1 MTNPREAST
10 PVPSAAA
17 GLILAAGRSR
27 RMGSAKLTLPWRDGT
42 VVEAVVAALRGGG
55 VGRILVV
62 VGADQEAIE
71 QALAGSGV
79 EFVENPRYADGEML
93 GSIQVGLRAMGDGPR
108 AALLT
113 PGDLPAIQPATVR
126 ALIEA
131 WLVSEDALCVPVNH
145 GRRGHP
151 VLLPRRTWPQVMA
164 LDPGESL
171 RTYLRLHAA
180 DLRQVDVPDPGI
192 HADIDSPED
201 YHPRR

>member
-1 MTNPREAST
+1 MTSPREAGTVAS
-10 PVPSAAA
+10 PAAA
-17 GLILAAGRSR
+17 GLVLAAGRSR
-27 RMGSAKLTLPWRDGT
+27 RMGSAKLVLPWRDGT

-62 VGADQEAIE
+62 VGADREAIE

-93 GSIQVGLRAMGDGPR
+93 GSIQVGLRAMGDEPR

-131 WLVSEDALCVPVNH
+131 WRASEDALCVPVHH

-164 LDPGESL
+164 LGPAESL
-171 RTYLRLHAA
+171 RAYLRLHTAE
-180 DLRQVDVPDPGI
+180 LEPVDVPDPGI

-201 YHPRR
+201 YERKR

>member
-1 MTNPREAST
+1 MIGPKEAGPAAS
-10 PVPSAAA
+10 SAVA
-17 GLILAAGRSR
+17 GLVLAAGRSR
-27 RMGSAKLTLPWRDGT
+27 RMGSAKLTLPWRDRT

-55 VGRILVV
+55 AGRILVV
-62 VGADQEAIE
+62 VGGDREAIE

-93 GSIQVGLRAMGDGPR
+93 GSIQVGLRAMGDEAT

-131 WLVSEDALCVPVNH
+131 WRASEDALCVPVYGN
-145 GRRGHP
+145 RRGHP

-164 LDPGESL
+164 LGPAESL
-171 RTYLRLHAA
+171 RSYLRLHAA
-180 DLRQVDVPDPGI
+180 ELRTVEVSDPGI

-201 YHPRR
+201 YHPKR